1 MPLAVGWASILRNH
15 GLFYGIDF
23 KGGTLV
29 YVRFA
34 SAPPIDQIRKGLD
47 DAGVHNSNIKTISD
61 ISDPNSKNDIVIGL
75 EQTGQSDEDLDTD
88 RQAILGVLQKT
99 MGTVIINPI

>member
-1 MPLAVGWASILRNH
+1 MEFFRNVNVDWMGKAKYFIALSLLLLAVGWTSILRNH

-34 SAPPIDQIRKGLD
+34 SAPPIDQIRKGLS
-47 DAGVHNSNIKTISD
+47 DAGLPNSNIKTIND

-75 EQTGQSDEDLDTD
+75 E
-88 RQAILGVLQKT
+88 
-99 MGTVIINPI
+99 